1 VALKLKKKK
10 FGNLD
15 SFHVA
20 RDKNESLAVV
30 NTAIN
35 FWSSL
40 ISETLI
46 ILIPNS
52 DIIFTVISVQII
64 KYISKFQILL
74 YLCEFIPPQE
84 EFHSSELPAGQ
95 A

>member
-1 VALKLKKKK
+1 MT
-10 FGNLD
+10 
-15 SFHVA
+15 

-35 FWSSL
+35 VWSSL
-40 ISETLI
+40 ISETLN

-52 DIIFTVISVQII
+52 DIIFTVISAQII

-74 YLCEFIPPQE
+74 YLCEFIPSQE
-84 EFHSSELPAGQ
+84 EFHSSELPAG
-95 A
+95 